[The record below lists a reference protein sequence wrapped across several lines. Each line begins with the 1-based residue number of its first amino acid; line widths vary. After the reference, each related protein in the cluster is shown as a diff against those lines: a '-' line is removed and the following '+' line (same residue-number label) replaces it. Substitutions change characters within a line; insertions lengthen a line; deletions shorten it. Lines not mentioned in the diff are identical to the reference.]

1 MSSPTD
7 SPLRTQR
14 LRRSGLALRPLNS
27 LALRYR
33 LRRILLPRAS
43 RPLDLQERRSLTAT
57 YLLWA
62 LAFVGLCG
70 IQRFYTRRPLSGA
83 FLLLTFGCC
92 GLGQLVDL
100 FLVPRLVRGANRSEG
115 PMARPLDRQLLELA
129 RRRGE
134 AGFTLNDALLDL
146 EHQEPVPI
154 EPVRQEIERL
164 LFAHLLDVGND
175 ERGRIIY
182 REP

>member
-1 MSSPTD
+1 MDSSQ
-7 SPLRTQR
+7 RTQR
-14 LRRSGLALRPLNS
+14 LPRSSLALRPLNP
-27 LALRYR
+27 LALLFR
-33 LRRILLPRAS
+33 LRRILLPR
-43 RPLDLQERRSLTAT
+43 RPSPPPLQERRSLTAT

-83 FLLLTFGCC
+83 FLLLTFGFC